1 MKKKVAIILTI
12 MFLMIITAGCG
23 SFPAED
29 TDVSVI
35 DDTVTV
41 SNDYDG
47 GLFDPSKVHAIDI
60 EMAPED
66 WKDLLEHPLDKTKY
80 HADITIDGERVNNV
94 SCSTKGNSS
103 LLMVKQLYDVDR
115 YSLKIDFNKYEE
127 DQKFHELKKIN
138 LNNNFGDST
147 YLKDYLCYTMF
158 NKAGVDGPLCSF
170 SWVRVNGE
178 DYGLFLTVEEV
189 DKNFLKRTGW
199 NDSVLYKPDNDKL
212 AADSPVLDQIIQD
225 GIQVE
230 DYSEG
235 ADLRYRGDKIED
247 YPDIF
252 ENNETKAED
261 EDKLRVIKAL
271 KALSEGKDLE
281 DYLYTDELLKYFAV
295 QNYVMNYDGYTGPM
309 LHNYY
314 LCEKDGKLTMFPW
327 DYNSAFATAWVRNN
341 KKENDPTLLVNYG
354 IDTPLLGTAVEQ
366 RPMWKWIVD
375 SEEFKDRYHKAMDEF
390 LKTYFESGE
399 FEKEFDEIVELLKP
413 YVEKDPT
420 SFYGAERFVSANKA
434 LKTFCELRAES
445 IRKQLEGDLSSETQN
460 QTSTDRVD
468 ASKITMEEL
477 N

>member
-1 MKKKVAIILTI
+1 M
-12 MFLMIITAGCG
+12 
-23 SFPAED
+23 
-29 TDVSVI
+29 
-35 DDTVTV
+35 
-41 SNDYDG
+41 
-47 GLFDPSKVHAIDI
+47 
-60 EMAPED
+60 
-66 WKDLLEHPLDKTKY
+66 
-80 HADITIDGERVNNV
+80 
-94 SCSTKGNSS
+94 
-103 LLMVKQLYDVDR
+103 
-115 YSLKIDFNKYEE
+115 
-127 DQKFHELKKIN
+127 
-138 LNNNFGDST
+138 
-147 YLKDYLCYTMF
+147 
-158 NKAGVDGPLCSF
+158 
-170 SWVRVNGE
+170 
-178 DYGLFLTVEEV
+178 
-189 DKNFLKRTGW
+189 
-199 NDSVLYKPDNDKL
+199 
-212 AADSPVLDQIIQD
+212 DQIIQD

-271 KALSEGKDLE
+271 KALTDGKDLE
-281 DYLYTDELLKYFAV
+281 DYLYMDELYKYFAV

-314 LCEKDGKLTMFPW
+314 LCEKEGKLAMFPW

-354 IDTPLLGTAVEQ
+354 IDTPLLGTTVEQ

-375 SEEFKDRYHKAMDEF
+375 NEEYKERYHQAMDEF

-420 SFYGAERFVSANKA
+420 SFYGAERFVSSNKA

-445 IRKQLEGDLSSETQN
+445 IRKQLEGDLSTKTQD
-460 QTSTDRVD
+460 QKPDDRVD